1 MLEEDDVSIPSS
13 IQPFKDTQS
22 MDTSSLSSVD
32 SLLTEKP
39 KRKERYVLLDRS
51 RYISKFCVC

>member
-32 SLLTEKP
+32 SILTEKP
-39 KRKERYVLLDRS
+39 KRKERYVFNIQIQS
-51 RYISKFCVC
+51 TSGCKVG

>member
-22 MDTSSLSSVD
+22 QDTSSLSSVD

-39 KRKERYVLLDRS
+39 KRKERYNV
-51 RYISKFCVC
+51 FNTG